1 MSFVGLILH
10 SVATRKVRTA
20 LTAVAVALG
29 VGTVVTLGVV
39 THSLRSRAI
48 GVLQTGQA
56 DFTVA
61 QRGVSDVLYSTISE
75 DELNRVRTTP
85 GVRTATGV
93 LVTTT
98 KLNAQNPQF
107 IEIGIRPEDLGPF
120 GVSILEGRAFSATSA
135 NEVML
140 GYRAAANLRLHVGDN
155 FTADQQTYRVV
166 GLFRTGNSIG
176 DSASMF
182 SLTSLQASQRL
193 SGNVTLVFVKVQ
205 PGTNP
210 DRVGALIE
218 HNNTELTAVR
228 TQTQFGEVDRNLQF
242 ISAADT
248 GSTILALVIGAI
260 IVANTMLLSFSE
272 RTREFGLLGAVGW
285 ARRRILALVFG
296 EALIVG
302 VIGAAVGVGLSFVA
316 TSALRHVGE
325 LVGILNPVYT
335 AGIFGRALYVA
346 AGTAL
351 LGALYPAVRAAYLE
365 PLEALRRE

>member
-1 MSFVGLILH
+1 VSFVGLILH

-48 GVLQTGQA
+48 AVLQTGQA

-61 QRGVSDVLYSTISE
+61 QKGVSDVLYSTLSE
-75 DELNRVRTTP
+75 DELNRVRATP
-85 GVRTATGV
+85 GVQSATGV

-98 KLNAQNPQF
+98 KLNAQNPLF
-107 IEIGIRPEDLGPF
+107 IEIGIRPEDLEPF
-120 GVSILEGRAFSATSA
+120 GVSILEGRAFGPTAT

-140 GYRAAANLRLHVGDN
+140 GYRAAANLGKQVGQT
-155 FTADQQTYRVV
+155 FTADGITYRVV

-182 SLTSLQASQRL
+182 PLTALQASQRQA
-193 SGNVTLVFVKVQ
+193 GNVTLVFVKVQ
-205 PGTNP
+205 PGANIN
-210 DRVGALIE
+210 RVGALIE
-218 HNNTELTAVR
+218 HDNAQLTAVR
-228 TQTQFGEVDRNLQF
+228 TQTQFGEVDRNLQL
-242 ISAADT
+242 ISAADK

-260 IVANTMLLSFSE
+260 IVTNTMLLSFSE

-285 ARRRILALVFG
+285 ARLRIIALVFG

-302 VIGAAVGVGLSFVA
+302 VIGAAVGVGLSFLA
-316 TSALRHVGE
+316 TAALRHVAE
-325 LVGILNPVYT
+325 LAGILNPVYT
-335 AGIFGRALYVA
+335 AGIFARALYVA
-346 AGTAL
+346 AGTAV
-351 LGALYPAVRAAYLE
+351 LGALYPAVRAASLE